1 MANRLIG
8 MVEVLRGGVPYHGV
22 WAIYE
27 NTITV
32 TWGMRQKE
40 AAVNG
45 SVNIPEGLACALLD
59 ELVREHRDCGGAG

>member
-1 MANRLIG
+1 MANRRIG
-8 MVEVLRGGVPYHGV
+8 MVEVSRDGFPYYGV

-32 TWGMRQKE
+32 TLGLRQK
-40 AAVNG
+40 AASVNG
-45 SVNIPEGLACALLD
+45 SANIPEGLARALLD